1 MKKLRNPHQLQKVLA
16 DLELIIKLNQDQ
28 ELKIKLT
35 EHHKREKK
43 KKKEPEAPKEPE
55 PVVEYVDPSIV
66 NYTIEDLDNG
76 SYLVTY
82 KVDDPCEVLIDI

>member
-28 ELKIKLT
+28 ELKIKLI

-43 KKKEPEAPKEPE
+43 KKSLRHLKNP
-55 PVVEYVDPSIV
+55 
-66 NYTIEDLDNG
+66 NQL
-76 SYLVTY
+76 
-82 KVDDPCEVLIDI
+82 

>member
-28 ELKIKLT
+28 ELKIKLI

-43 KKKEPEAPKEPE
+43 KKKSLRHLKNP
-55 PVVEYVDPSIV
+55 
-66 NYTIEDLDNG
+66 NQL
-76 SYLVTY
+76 
-82 KVDDPCEVLIDI
+82 